1 MHYIDIIAQVSKDV
15 GLPSNVVDKIY
26 KSYWRFIR
34 ETIQRLPIK
43 DNISKEEFSKLKT
56 NFNIPSLG
64 KLSCTYDR
72 VKGVKERYKYI
83 KSLREKK
90 C

>member
-34 ETIQRLPIK
+34 ETI
-43 DNISKEEFSKLKT
+43 
-56 NFNIPSLG
+56 
-64 KLSCTYDR
+64 
-72 VKGVKERYKYI
+72 
-83 KSLREKK
+83 
-90 C
+90 